1 MSIASGSIRSTV
13 PGSTSATRRATD
25 GSVSPRRSCPP
36 AASGTVLELVDRAR
50 ESLLDA
56 CHSAVTTDRY
66 VAAQLG
72 ALRAATALLA
82 SRPAAGRRSGPRD
95 VWTVLAEGTPE
106 LGEWSEF
113 FALTSVRGAQA
124 TRGRAHPTTR
134 EADDLVRQA
143 EMFLELILARL
154 GLPMQTAL
162 PGCVSPSRRS

>member
-1 MSIASGSIRSTV
+1 MSVTSGSTRGASSYSPPV
-13 PGSTSATRRATD
+13 ARRVAEGSTNHRAA
-25 GSVSPRRSCPP
+25 RPP
-36 AASGTVLELVDRAR
+36 AGSGTVLELVDRAR

-56 CHSAVTTDRY
+56 CHSAVSTDRY
-66 VAAQLG
+66 VSAQLG

-82 SRPAAGRRSGPRD
+82 SRPAVGRRSGPRD

-106 LGEWSEF
+106 LREWSEF
-113 FALTSVRGAQA
+113 FALTSVRGALA

-162 PGCVSPSRRS
+162 PECASPLRRS